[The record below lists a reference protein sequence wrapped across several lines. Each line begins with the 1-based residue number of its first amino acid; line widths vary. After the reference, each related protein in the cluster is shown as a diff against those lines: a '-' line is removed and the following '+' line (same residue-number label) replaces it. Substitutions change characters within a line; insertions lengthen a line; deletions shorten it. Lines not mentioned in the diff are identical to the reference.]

1 MGKNWPLRYSALS
14 SDGRLVAVAGRRG
27 LVHYSSTS
35 GRWKLFSDERQE
47 QAFAVK
53 GGMVWF
59 HHVLIASVEVSK
71 SYQVASP
78 RNIRQLSTHFEPVQ
92 IRLYSRDAELANKN
106 VLHREILTSPI
117 IVLSLVDNS
126 LLVYT
131 ADNNLHHYLVIPTPD
146 TIKTHF
152 CGTIN
157 FNGIIASPSSVR
169 TLSWMLPS
177 AQKRMLLNG
186 IVLLASHTPPRAG

>member
-1 MGKNWPLRYSALS
+1 MEAVFRRKTRTSVFRQGRDGVVPSCPHCS
-14 SDGRLVAVAGRRG
+14 SRSFQILPGSPSPPS
-27 LVHYSSTS
+27 Y
-35 GRWKLFSDERQE
+35 
-47 QAFAVK
+47 
-53 GGMVWF
+53 
-59 HHVLIASVEVSK
+59 
-71 SYQVASP
+71 YQVLTDLE
-78 RNIRQLSTHFEPVQ
+78 RVQ
-92 IRLYSRDAELANKN
+92 IRLYSRDAELANRN

-117 IVLSLVDNS
+117 VVLSLVDNS

-177 AQKRMLLNG
+177 AQKRTFFSG
-186 IVLLASHTPPRAG
+186 ILSSVSHAPPRVG

>member
-1 MGKNWPLRYSALS
+1 
-14 SDGRLVAVAGRRG
+14 
-27 LVHYSSTS
+27 
-35 GRWKLFSDERQE
+35 
-47 QAFAVK
+47 
-53 GGMVWF
+53 MVWF
-59 HHVLIASVEVSK
+59 HHVLIAAVEVSK
-71 SYQVASP
+71 SYQVASSWGCG
-78 RNIRQLSTHFEPVQ
+78 QLLTHFECAQ

-157 FNGIIASPSSVR
+157 FNGIIANPGSVR

-177 AQKRMLLNG
+177 AQKRLFFCG
-186 IVLLASHTPPRAG
+186 ILPFFSLTHPVEFGDPVDDLAVATVLMMVGGKLVLLRPRKVCSSFRRSTI

>member
-1 MGKNWPLRYSALS
+1 MEAVLRRKARTSVRSKRWDGVVPSCPHCGSRSLQILS
-14 SDGRLVAVAGRRG
+14 GSVTL
-27 LVHYSSTS
+27 
-35 GRWKLFSDERQE
+35 KL
-47 QAFAVK
+47 
-53 GGMVWF
+53 
-59 HHVLIASVEVSK
+59 
-71 SYQVASP
+71 
-78 RNIRQLSTHFEPVQ
+78 LSTPDSLERAQ

-106 VLHREILTSPI
+106 VLHREVLTSPI

-152 CGTIN
+152 CGSIN

-177 AQKRMLLNG
+177 AQKRMLLRG
-186 IVLLASHTPPRAG
+186 ILLFVSHTS